1 MIWSD
6 FTSIERVPFVTRSKL
21 PNIKFNLCFI
31 KKKNIRFKKAQE
43 RNWLQI
49 LGKFHLIIRLKCFF
63 EIFYFNFRSICYW
76 VLKFVFLYFF
86 MQILIHKP
94 HFFCWTHVFSLHVVS
109 SGFYYF
115 WFCKCNT
122 LGNKYGALAPTAVY
136 IIMWYWLKFSS
147 HEGRR
152 GLMFQNIYLFKPVK
166 KNGKIFISSFFRIE
180 FIQSIF

>member
-6 FTSIERVPFVTRSKL
+6 FTSIERVPFVSRSKL

-31 KKKNIRFKKAQE
+31 KKKNTRFKKAHE

-49 LGKFHLIIRLKCFF
+49 LGKFHLIIRLKC
-63 EIFYFNFRSICYW
+63 C
-76 VLKFVFLYFF
+76 L
-86 MQILIHKP
+86 
-94 HFFCWTHVFSLHVVS
+94 FSLHVVS

-115 WFCKCNT
+115 RFCKCNT

-166 KNGKIFISSFFRIE
+166 KNGKIFISSFFPHWIYSE
-180 FIQSIF
+180 YLLI